1 MRLLSL
7 FSGIGA
13 FEKALDRLDIDYEL
27 VNYCEIDPY
36 ASKAYSLIH
45 GVPESKN
52 LGDITTVDTSKLH
65 DIDMITYG
73 FPCVDISLAGRM
85 RGFEHE
91 GEQTRSG
98 LFYEAMRIIED
109 TRPKYAIC
117 ENVKNLVSKRFKEE
131 FEIVLSSLERAGYNN
146 YWKVLNAKDFGIPQN
161 RERVFIISIRNDID
175 DGKFQFPQPQTLE
188 LRLRDLLEG
197 DVDEKYYMSDKS
209 ISYICATGTNDGK
222 PVTNNSLEPVRLGN
236 IYGEHIGTGYAG
248 NVWDK
253 DSICPT
259 LMTMQGGNRQP
270 MVIEEPRI
278 QRVDIPQT
286 VKVRKYPIDN
296 EALCNLLRE
305 HKALTNITN
314 NEIARTLN
322 VPITKVEHWFRQDQY
337 FAIPDDEIWFNLK
350 NLLGID
356 TDEFDES
363 IMTFEEKEGVYE
375 KSERHY
381 LSDGIAPT
389 LTSLSGNEKII
400 VRENNKR
407 GFTEAYEGDTINFEQ
422 PNSKTRRGRVGRGVA
437 QTINTGT
444 LQGVVV
450 GEPFIVA
457 SRGRYV
463 DGSKTEQRLE
473 PNFRGV
479 SNTLTT
485 VQKDNLVCEPKIQVI
500 GNYMPSGHDASRIV
514 HGDGLAPTVK
524 ENHGTVT
531 AVLDEPK
538 LRIRKLTPK
547 ECFRL
552 MGFDDR
558 DIDILVE
565 NKISNTQL
573 YKMAGNSIVVDV
585 LEAIFEMLTEEV

>member
-45 GVPESKN
+45 NVPESKN

-73 FPCVDISLAGRM
+73 FPCQDISLAGYM
-85 RGFEHE
+85 KGFEHE

-109 TRPKYAIC
+109 TKPAYAIC
-117 ENVKNLVSKRFKEE
+117 ENVKNLVSKRFKDE
-131 FEIVLSSLERAGYNN
+131 FEIVLSSLEQAGYNN
-146 YWKVLNAKDFGIPQN
+146 YWTILNSKDFGIPQN
-161 RERVFIISIRNDID
+161 RERVFIISIRKDID
-175 DGKFQFPQPQTLE
+175 DGKFEFPQPELLL
-188 LRLRDLLEG
+188 LRLRDLLEEE
-197 DVDEKYYMSDKS
+197 VDERYYMSDKS
-209 ISYICATGTNDGK
+209 ISYICSFGTKNDINVDIEDRN
-222 PVTNNSLEPVRLGN
+222 PVVNKSIEPIRLGN

-270 MVIEEPRI
+270 MV
-278 QRVDIPQT
+278 V
-286 VKVRKYPIDN
+286 VK
-296 EALCNLLRE
+296 
-305 HKALTNITN
+305 
-314 NEIARTLN
+314 
-322 VPITKVEHWFRQDQY
+322 
-337 FAIPDDEIWFNLK
+337 
-350 NLLGID
+350 
-356 TDEFDES
+356 
-363 IMTFEEKEGVYE
+363 
-375 KSERHY
+375 
-381 LSDGIAPT
+381 
-389 LTSLSGNEKII
+389 
-400 VRENNKR
+400 ENNKK

-422 PNSKTRRGRVGRGVA
+422 PNSKTRRGRVGREVA

-450 GEPFIVA
+450 ND
-457 SRGRYV
+457 S
-463 DGSKTEQRLE
+463 
-473 PNFRGV
+473 
-479 SNTLTT
+479 
-485 VQKDNLVCEPKIQVI
+485 DN
-500 GNYMPSGHDASRIV
+500 
-514 HGDGLAPTVK
+514 
-524 ENHGTVT
+524 
-531 AVLDEPK
+531 

-558 DIDILVE
+558 DVDILVE
-565 NKISNTQL
+565 NKISNTQI
-573 YKMAGNSIVVDV
+573 YKMAGNSIVVNV
-585 LEAIFEMLTEEV
+585 LEGIFRMLSEEV

>member
-36 ASKAYSLIH
+36 ASKAYPLIH
-45 GVPESKN
+45 NVPESKN
-52 LGDITTVDTSKLH
+52 LGDITKVDTSKLH

-109 TRPKYAIC
+109 TKPAYAIC
-117 ENVKNLVSKRFKEE
+117 ENVKNLVSKRFKDE
-131 FEIVLSSLERAGYNN
+131 FEIVLSSLEKAGYNN

-161 RERVFIISIRNDID
+161 RERVFIISIRKDID
-175 DGKFQFPQPQTLE
+175 DGKFQFPQPKPLE
-188 LRLRDLLEG
+188 LRLKDLLE
-197 DVDEKYYMSDKS
+197 DEVDDKYYLKKNLSFFIKNSFDMERKGNGFRFEPHIKDNAQIAKTITTKAGVRMDDNFVMDIDSESEKFKFDS
-209 ISYICATGTNDGK
+209 TNPK
-222 PVTNNSLEPVRLGN
+222 V
-236 IYGEHIGTGYAG
+236 IQIG
-248 NVWDK
+248 NV
-253 DSICPT
+253 CPT
-259 LMTMQGGNRQP
+259 KTRENPNQGRVYDENGLSPALTSMSGGNRQP
-270 MVIEEPRI
+270 MIV
-278 QRVDIPQT
+278 
-286 VKVRKYPIDN
+286 N
-296 EALCNLLRE
+296 EQSF
-305 HKALTNITN
+305 
-314 NEIARTLN
+314 
-322 VPITKVEHWFRQDQY
+322 V
-337 FAIPDDEIWFNLK
+337 
-350 NLLGID
+350 
-356 TDEFDES
+356 
-363 IMTFEEKEGVYE
+363 
-375 KSERHY
+375 
-381 LSDGIAPT
+381 
-389 LTSLSGNEKII
+389 

-407 GFTEAYEGDTINFEQ
+407 GFTEAYEGDTINCEQ

-450 GEPFIVA
+450 ND
-457 SRGRYV
+457 S
-463 DGSKTEQRLE
+463 
-473 PNFRGV
+473 
-479 SNTLTT
+479 
-485 VQKDNLVCEPKIQVI
+485 DN
-500 GNYMPSGHDASRIV
+500 
-514 HGDGLAPTVK
+514 
-524 ENHGTVT
+524 
-531 AVLDEPK
+531 

-573 YKMAGNSIVVDV
+573 YKMAGNSIVVSV
-585 LEAIFEMLTEEV
+585 LEGIFRMLSEEV